1 MKCCICMQ
9 ISLLSSFGKSPQYQT
24 EYDKTTKCVIESQD
38 AQGKRWEKY
47 LRREGERGLPFW
59 VIIFSRRLISSQ
71 NKS

>member
-38 AQGKRWEKY
+38 AQGKR
-47 LRREGERGLPFW
+47 
-59 VIIFSRRLISSQ
+59 
-71 NKS
+71 